1 MKRILVFI
9 YLTVLSSLC
18 HSVELDNF
26 STEQKILY
34 TTMQGI
40 TLVDWGQTRYI
51 SKHTDRFNEGNPL
64 IGKTPSLAKV
74 NTVFTVRLLA
84 QHYGFQYLP
93 QEYLTPSLIAVNVV
107 YGFTILHNNRLGVKM
122 DTGGNDKP
130 KHFAISAA
138 VAASARAYGLNKWQ
152 AFGASM
158 TVGVLKEVYD
168 SRSGGSGFSKDDLA
182 ADFLGA
188 VSGTVLGGLVITPN
202 KIAYSVQTNIF

>member
-1 MKRILVFI
+1 MKRVLVFI
-9 YLTVLSSLC
+9 YLAVLSSLC

-26 STEQKILY
+26 NTEQKILY
-34 TTMQGI
+34 TTMQGL

-64 IGKTPSLAKV
+64 LGKTPSFAKI
-74 NTVFTVRLLA
+74 NTFFTARLLV

-93 QEYLTPSLIAVNVV
+93 QQYLTSSLIGVNIV
-107 YGFTILHNNRLGVKM
+107 YAFVDLHNDHLGVRM
-122 DTGGNDKP
+122 DTGGSDKP
-130 KHFAISAA
+130 KHFAVSAA
-138 VAASARAYGLNKWQ
+138 VAAGARAYGLNKWQ

-202 KIAYSVQTNIF
+202 KISYSVQTNIF